1 MNVFTGL
8 ALLSGAG
15 LGAGMWLVAL
25 SVRTPGRANLMTRVA
40 PWVSDVSPEA
50 HRVAVASLAQRR
62 ERYRS
67 LVARLSD
74 RVPESLRQA
83 VDGGSSTRRLLGQA
97 GVTCSP
103 DQWRLKVFES
113 GLVGTGVG
121 LVTGLLAVASMHASV
136 FAVIGLTIVGGGV
149 GLSTRRY
156 LLARQARK
164 RLALILEELPALCEL
179 LAICLTAGEGF
190 RDALTRVAARGHGPL
205 AVELRGELA
214 RVQLGIPLVEALGE
228 LSTRLDV
235 PPLSRLLD
243 HVISSIDRGTPL
255 ADVLRVQ
262 AAEARAEAGRRL
274 QERASAREVIML
286 MPLVFLILPITVAF
300 AVFPGLLVIQA
311 GL

>member
-1 MNVFTGL
+1 MSLFTGI

-15 LGAGMWLVAL
+15 LGAGIWLIAL
-25 SVRTPGRANLMTRVA
+25 SFRARGRVNLMTRVA

-62 ERYRS
+62 GRYRS
-67 LVARLSD
+67 LVARLSE
-74 RVPESLRQA
+74 RVPQSLRHA
-83 VDGGSSTRRLLGQA
+83 LDGGSSTRRLLGQA
-97 GVTCSP
+97 GATCSP
-103 DQWRLKVFES
+103 EQWRLKVFES

-121 LVTGLLAVASMHASV
+121 LVTGLLAVASIQTSV
-136 FAVIGLTIVGGGV
+136 FAVIGLAIVGGGA

-164 RLALILEELPALCEL
+164 RVALILEELPALCEL

-214 RVQLGIPLVEALGE
+214 RVHLGIPLVEALGE

>member
-15 LGAGMWLVAL
+15 VGAGMWLVAL
-25 SVRTPGRANLMTRVA
+25 SVRAPGRVNLMTRVA
-40 PWVSDVSPEA
+40 PWVSDVSAEA
-50 HRVAVASLAQRR
+50 HRVAVASVAKRR
-62 ERYRS
+62 GRYRS
-67 LVARLSD
+67 LMVSLSE
-74 RVPESLRQA
+74 RVPESLRRA
-83 VDGGSSTRRLLGQA
+83 LDGGSSTRRLLDQA
-97 GVTCSP
+97 GVTFSLE
-103 DQWRLKVFES
+103 QWRLKVFES
-113 GLVGTGVG
+113 GLLGLATG
-121 LVTGLLAVASMHASV
+121 LVTGLLAVASMQTSV
-136 FAVIGLTIVGGGV
+136 FAVIGLTIVGGGAGV
-149 GLSTRRY
+149 STRRY
-156 LLARQARK
+156 LLARQATK
-164 RLALILEELPALCEL
+164 RVALMLEELPALCEL

-190 RDALTRVAARGHGPL
+190 RDALARVAARGHGPL
-205 AVELRGELA
+205 AAELRGELA
-214 RVQLGIPLVEALGE
+214 RVQLGIPLVDALGE

-235 PPLSRLLD
+235 PALSRLLD